1 MKARKLNHKEIPAQ
15 DPNRAFRF
23 WRDVF
28 DLPQSG
34 AQTDRILVVDHE
46 DLTFVQGQPRAD
58 FELLVRDHLPELK
71 KHLANNFVAIE
82 KEEARFNNK
91 VAVTVKD
98 SEGNTVIIEANAWCN
113 INELTK
119 KIIENIH
126 LFLPKSLL
134 NCHNHDILFFVV

>member
-1 MKARKLNHKEIPAQ
+1 MKARKLNHKKIPAQ

-46 DLTFVQGQPRAD
+46 DLTFVQSQSKTT

-71 KHLANNFVAIE
+71 QHLANNFVVIE
-82 KEEARFNNK
+82 KEEERFNNK
-91 VAVTVKD
+91 VAVTVRD
-98 SEGNTVIIEANAWCN
+98 SEGNTVVIEANAWCCITELIKKFYWN
-113 INELTK
+113 IDLFSLK
-119 KIIENIH
+119 H
-126 LFLPKSLL
+126 LLHRCNHGILL
-134 NCHNHDILFFVV
+134 FVV

>member
-1 MKARKLNHKEIPAQ
+1 MKARKLNHKKIPAQ

-82 KEEARFNNK
+82 KEEERFNNK

-98 SEGNTVIIEANAWCN
+98 SEGNTVVIEANA
-113 INELTK
+113 
-119 KIIENIH
+119 
-126 LFLPKSLL
+126 
-134 NCHNHDILFFVV
+134 